1 MGDRWDATL
10 KIGGH
15 TIVKIERNVL
25 ENYQIEKT
33 NFFQIDVNY
42 IVCRFNII
50 NDKYLKTTEKK
61 IQSIDGPV
69 WQLLI
74 VKLEFYVR
82 MKSHSGEM
90 K

>member
-1 MGDRWDATL
+1 M
-10 KIGGH
+10 
-15 TIVKIERNVL
+15 KIERNVL

-69 WQLLI
+69 
-74 VKLEFYVR
+74 
-82 MKSHSGEM
+82 
-90 K
+90 